1 MGLFDFFKK
10 KNNDTD
16 DFSSA
21 RYRGRWYGLMFC
33 LGEKSGRDMKKIL
46 EDKAQE
52 ILTMLELSNEYP
64 QDFEYVNKLMKLE
77 DSKKPSDNKYSDS
90 QLQAHYILGAV
101 EAKSVY
107 LRKESWDVLLEERK
121 IS

>member
-1 MGLFDFFKK
+1 
-10 KNNDTD
+10 
-16 DFSSA
+16 
-21 RYRGRWYGLMFC
+21 
-33 LGEKSGRDMKKIL
+33 MKKIL

-107 LRKESWDVLLEERK
+107 LRKQNLRK
-121 IS
+121 KQKNTEKAILTLQ